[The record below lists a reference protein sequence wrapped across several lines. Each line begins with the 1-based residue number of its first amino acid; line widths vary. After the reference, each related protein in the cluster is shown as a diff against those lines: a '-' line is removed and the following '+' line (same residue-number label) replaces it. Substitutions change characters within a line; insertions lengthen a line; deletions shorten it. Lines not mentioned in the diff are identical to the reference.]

1 MMFKILYYISDFFVF
16 WKLKKISKG
25 HLAVIDSRGKEHS
38 FGDKKNFLKAKIKI
52 IDPSF
57 CFKILRKGSAGLCE
71 SYMSGQFE
79 TNDLTSLIELSA
91 INIKTTYKFSGFFEF
106 SFLKNFLNRNI
117 FNNTKTR
124 SKKNISLH
132 YDLGNDFF
140 STWLDKTLTYSCG
153 IFNSS
158 NETLEQAQINKYNK
172 LLKMVKPRKGDRVLE
187 IGCGWGGFAE
197 HLAKNYDIKLDCI
210 TISKKQFLFTKERI
224 RKAKLSKKVNVQM
237 LDYRDLRSKY
247 DVIVSIEMIEA
258 VGEKYLN
265 KYFNVIKENLLP
277 GGRAAIQAIVIKDEL
292 YERYKTKEDFIQK
305 YIFPGG
311 FLPSLE
317 SLNRLSN
324 QSGLKIDKY
333 HLYGSHYSDTL
344 QRWRES
350 FLNSWDRISRQGFNH
365 SFKKM
370 WDFYFS
376 YCDAGFKSKNIDL
389 VQFSLCNK

>member
-1 MMFKILYYISDFFVF
+1 MS
-16 WKLKKISKG
+16 
-25 HLAVIDSRGKEHS
+25 
-38 FGDKKNFLKAKIKI
+38 AK
-52 IDPSF
+52 
-57 CFKILRKGSAGLCE
+57 
-71 SYMSGQFE
+71 
-79 TNDLTSLIELSA
+79 
-91 INIKTTYKFSGFFEF
+91 NIKTTYKFSGFFQF
-106 SFLKNFLNRNI
+106 THLKNFIKRNI
-117 FNNTKTR
+117 LNNTKAR
-124 SKKNISLH
+124 SKKNISFH

-153 IFNSS
+153 IFNSA

-172 LLKMVKPRKGDRVLE
+172 LINMVKPRKGDRVLE

-224 RKAKLSKKVNVQM
+224 RKEKLNNKVNVQM
-237 LDYRDLRSKY
+237 LDYRDLKNKY
-247 DVIVSIEMIEA
+247 DIIVSIEMIEA

-265 KYFNVIKENLLP
+265 KYFNVIKENLSP
-277 GGRAAIQAIVIKDEL
+277 GGRGAIQAIVIKDDL

-311 FLPSLE
+311 FLPSLK
-317 SLNRLSN
+317 SLNKLSS
-324 QSGLKIDKY
+324 QSGLKIEKY
-333 HLYGSHYSDTL
+333 HSYGPHYSNTL
-344 QRWRES
+344 QKWRGS
-350 FLNSWDRISRQGFNH
+350 FLNSWDRLARQGFSQ

-389 VQFSLCNK
+389 IQFSLCNK